1 VIFNQVFPPPEIP
14 QATRLIDI
22 ATVASETL
30 DRVRLP
36 CSLSGQN
43 TGACAGDNNNGYR
56 VASSGETHRD
66 DGADVLRV
74 ENLTVQYGA
83 LVALRDVSWS
93 VRPGEILG
101 IIGPNGA
108 GKSSCFAAVTNAVR
122 HQGRIFLDDH
132 DVSAIKTY
140 GLAGRGLRRTFQQN
154 SFFGELTV
162 LQNAVAAIVRDY
174 STGLATSLLLPW
186 REAATRRQAEE
197 QAEHLLEFLGIAA
210 SYHGK
215 LPGDIPYGVQRLL
228 SVALAYGTGP
238 RVLLLDE
245 PAAGL
250 SGGDMQKLADVL
262 VNLRQRQLALVVI
275 EHHMDLI
282 MSIADRIVMI
292 DQGAML
298 ATGTPA
304 EIQRDEKVREAYLG
318 RDE

>member
-1 VIFNQVFPPPEIP
+1 MAVTPVIPPRMKALTLRAGHVRCRCKHTGAYASEP
-14 QATRLIDI
+14 QRWTRL
-22 ATVASETL
+22 VA
-30 DRVRLP
+30 
-36 CSLSGQN
+36 G
-43 TGACAGDNNNGYR
+43 
-56 VASSGETHRD
+56 SGETLCN
-66 DGADVLRV
+66 DGANVLRV

-83 LVALRDVSWS
+83 LVALRDVSWQVAS
-93 VRPGEILG
+93 GEILG

-122 HQGRIFLDDH
+122 HRGRTFLGAD
-132 DVSAIKTY
+132 DVSATRTY
-140 GLAGRGLRRTFQQN
+140 DLAGRGLRRTFQQN

-162 LQNAVAAIVRDY
+162 LQNAIAAIVREV
-174 STGLATSLLLPW
+174 STSLAASLFTPW
-186 REAATRRQAEE
+186 RELATRRHAELTAR
-197 QAEHLLEFLGIAA
+197 QLLDFFGIAA
-210 SYHGK
+210 LYHDK

-228 SVALAYGTGP
+228 SVALAYGTGAK
-238 RVLLLDE
+238 VLLLDE

-250 SGGDMQKLADVL
+250 GGGDMQKLAAVL
-262 VNLRQRQLALVVI
+262 VDLRKRGTALVVI

-292 DQGAML
+292 DQGVML